1 MVIFKER
8 FQLTLGKRGRRS
20 KRFRSMKVL
29 IIEDSED
36 FRSKMRSLLEIL
48 DYEVLEASDGLEGID
63 LIKRE
68 SDIGLII
75 SDLHMPNLDG
85 LSMCKKIRSENIETE
100 APILMV
106 TTEASPKLKKEGTDA
121 GVYKWILKPVSDK
134 KFLTMVEKIVSRP

>member
-1 MVIFKER
+1 MGPVEGKEE
-8 FQLTLGKRGRRS
+8 LRGLDN
-20 KRFRSMKVL
+20 MKVL

-48 DYEVLEASDGLEGID
+48 DYEVIEASDGLEGIE
-63 LIKRE
+63 LIKNE
-68 SDIGLII
+68 QDIGLII
-75 SDLHMPNLDG
+75 SDLNMPNLDG
-85 LSMCKKIRSENIETE
+85 LSMCKKIISDNIENE

-106 TTEASPKLKKEGTDA
+106 TTEASPKLKKEGIDA

>member
-63 LIKRE
+63 LIKKE

>member
-1 MVIFKER
+1 
-8 FQLTLGKRGRRS
+8 
-20 KRFRSMKVL
+20 MKVL

-63 LIKRE
+63 LIKSER
-68 SDIGLII
+68 DIKLII

-85 LSMCKKIRSENIETE
+85 LSMCKKIRSENIET

-106 TTEASPKLKKEGTDA
+106 TTEASPKLKEGTDA
-121 GVYKWILKPVSDK
+121 GVYK
-134 KFLTMVEKIVSRP
+134 

>member
-1 MVIFKER
+1 
-8 FQLTLGKRGRRS
+8 
-20 KRFRSMKVL
+20 MKVL